1 VWHQGLWQVLRDY
14 NFDEDLIQVIESL
27 YADATSAVLIQ
38 NRTGEF
44 FNNTV
49 GVRQGCLLSPALF
62 NIFLERIIQEA
73 LTDFEPSV
81 SIGGRPL
88 CNLRFADDIDLIA
101 ADNEE
106 LQDLTLRLEKASS
119 AFGMEI
125 STEKSKIMVNGKT
138 TSQHPPI
145 KMNDVC
151 LEEVNTFKYLG
162 ATLSSDGKSITEI
175 KNRMAL
181 ATAALSN
188 LTTLWKSR
196 KIKFKVKFKLYNS
209 LVLSVLLYGCE
220 SWTLVAESERRLQAF
235 EMKCFRRMLGISYR
249 ERKTNE
255 YVNMQVRSLAGPVK
269 PLLTTVKRRQFQ
281 WFGHVIRSTNRN
293 SLSKTILQGST
304 NGSRARGRQRRLW
317 TDNLKVWSG
326 KTLDQLIRLSENR
339 NVWRSTVDGFLAPL
353 RSSGQGT
360 K

>member
-1 VWHQGLWQVLRDY
+1 MPIWRLRVVVSHVKAY
-14 NFDEDLIQVIESL
+14 VVPSL
-27 YADATSAVLIQ
+27 YNCPKLALSWAADALKFWSD
-38 NRTGEF
+38 
-44 FNNTV
+44 
-49 GVRQGCLLSPALF
+49 
-62 NIFLERIIQEA
+62 EA
-73 LTDFEPSV
+73 LDP
-81 SIGGRPL
+81 G
-88 CNLRFADDIDLIA
+88 
-101 ADNEE
+101 
-106 LQDLTLRLEKASS
+106 
-119 AFGMEI
+119 
-125 STEKSKIMVNGKT
+125 
-138 TSQHPPI
+138 
-145 KMNDVC
+145 
-151 LEEVNTFKYLG
+151 
-162 ATLSSDGKSITEI
+162 
-175 KNRMAL
+175 
-181 ATAALSN
+181 
-188 LTTLWKSR
+188 
-196 KIKFKVKFKLYNS
+196 NS

-255 YVNMQVRSLAGPVK
+255 YVNMQVRSLAAPVK
-269 PLLTTVKRRQFQ
+269 PLLTTVKRRKFQ